1 MKKIYVLS
9 GPSGAG
15 ASTAKY
21 VFEELGYYII
31 ENFPFEITDDLL
43 DKVLNKEKINNICLI
58 TPIFNA
64 NKVVDKINK
73 HPDFSC
79 SLILLDCEK
88 QELLQRYVLS
98 RHIHPMAITKKISLE
113 EAIDADIIECKKLI
127 PKSDIY
133 IDTTKGNIKELR
145 TTLYNHLNAIK
156 EGHLTT
162 IRFISF
168 GMKHGMQKDVD
179 MIIDCR
185 NLPNPYWVESLK
197 ELTGLD
203 PEVVSYMNSFEE
215 TDIFLQKTIEYL
227 NYVFEE
233 VSKNGRGYYTVG
245 VCCSG
250 GHHRSPF
257 IADYLCSYYSTKYKT
272 LVRHRDCPELNKE

>member
-1 MKKIYVLS
+1 MKQIYILT

-21 VFEELGYYII
+21 VFEELGFYII
-31 ENFPFEITDDLL
+31 ENFPYEITDALVENVIKKD
-43 DKVLNKEKINNICLI
+43 NIQDVCLI

-64 NKVVDKINK
+64 KKIVEK
-73 HPDFSC
+73 LKEYPEFDTR
-79 SLILLDCEK
+79 LILLDCDK

-98 RHIHPMAITKKISLE
+98 RHSHPRSIVKKLGLE
-113 EAIDADIIECKKLI
+113 KAIDEDIAECKKIVTLA
-127 PKSDIY
+127 DIY
-133 IDTTKGNIKELR
+133 IDTSKGSIKELR
-145 TTLYNHLNAIK
+145 TTLYNHLNSVK
-156 EGHLTT
+156 EGHITN
-162 IRFISF
+162 IRFVSF

-179 MIIDCR
+179 LIVDCR

-197 ELTGLD
+197 EKTGLD

-215 TDIFLQKTIEYL
+215 TEIFLKKTVEYL
-227 NYVFEE
+227 DYLFEE
-233 VSKNGRGYYTVG
+233 VAKNGRGYYTVG

-257 IADYLCSYYSTKYKT
+257 IADYLASYYSSKYKT
-272 LVRHRDCPELNKE
+272 QVRHRDCPELNKD